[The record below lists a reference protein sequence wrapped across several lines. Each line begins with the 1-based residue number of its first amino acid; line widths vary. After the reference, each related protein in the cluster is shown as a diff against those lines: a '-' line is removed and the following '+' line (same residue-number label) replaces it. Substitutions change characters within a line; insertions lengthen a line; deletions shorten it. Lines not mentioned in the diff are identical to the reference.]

1 MKEAVQEKPVSLSIL
16 LNRLLSFSLSEKF
29 KFAVK
34 ASLSIVLA
42 YLIAFSQG
50 WDSGSTAAITIMLIA
65 SSGSIAESVT
75 VGLKRVIGTAI
86 GAAAGI
92 GLIAIFPQDREWYLL
107 TLSVFVTVAFYLR
120 RAYRGDATIFFLTG
134 LTMMIVFYDGN
145 AYDSFL
151 YGVNRTFM
159 IILGISI
166 FTFIGIFLWPVKAKE
181 STMDLAVELL
191 ETEAELYRKRDARR
205 SERKTLYS
213 TLQTKE
219 EALKASVFN
228 AVSENENLSRKQR
241 NTIMQDIRKINE
253 TLMLLSYND
262 EAHFADRYDHF
273 VKNFRQADEEI
284 EQLFASLKNAI
295 RQQKEIDIPS
305 EWKADYHNDAIL
317 SLSHI
322 DRAELTATILDIKK
336 LHDQL
341 RDLSRKFN
349 AILSPYPTQFELSR
363 EKTSAFNWLDSEDL
377 KGSLVTFLIF
387 WATVIFWI
395 FFNPPAG
402 FLIATLATA
411 LSVQTTFSPIKPSL
425 LIILFSFSFIF
436 AAAMYILVLP
446 NIHYGWELG
455 LFLFFYSFI
464 GFYFINP
471 QISVFFLLG
480 MGVLELENPMVLSFQ
495 LFMMILLIF
504 YLFLFVLLLFYYLP
518 FSTKPEVLFRVMK
531 QRFFHLSAN
540 LLKRS
545 NNLLAHRGSFLGRLK
560 AWYARKHLMNT
571 VKKMQLWADKI
582 DTEYFDTLERET
594 LMEFTKACETFAYL
608 LDMMYAREISSVD
621 NPLIQRFK
629 DENRIITLADV
640 MEHYAK
646 GMETKQLDRRWRD
659 PQKIIDAIEAHLT
672 DFFSRMKSGK
682 YTQEEI
688 ILFYELIALRRNV
701 WVSFYHCQKRMEA
714 LDFKILERSRF

>member
-1 MKEAVQEKPVSLSIL
+1 VKEAVQEKPFSLSTL

-34 ASLSIVLA
+34 TSLSIVLA
-42 YLIAFSQG
+42 YLIAFAQG

-107 TLSVFVTVAFYLR
+107 TLSVFVTVVFYLR

-145 AYDSFL
+145 AHDSFL

-159 IILGISI
+159 IILGITI
-166 FTFIGIFLWPVKAKE
+166 FTFISIFLWPVKEKDG
-181 STMDLAVELL
+181 TMDRAVELL
-191 ETEAELYRKRDARR
+191 ETEAELYRKRDAQR
-205 SERKTLYS
+205 SERKTLYT
-213 TLQTKE
+213 TLQSKE

-228 AVSENENLSRKQR
+228 AATENETLSREQR
-241 NTIMQDIRKINE
+241 NTIMQNIKKIDE
-253 TLMLLSYND
+253 TLMLLSYNN
-262 EAHFADRYDHF
+262 EAHFADRYNHF
-273 VKNFRQADEEI
+273 VKNFKQADEEI
-284 EQLFASLKNAI
+284 QQLFASLKSAI
-295 RQQKEIDIPS
+295 IEEKEIDIPS
-305 EWKADYHNDAIL
+305 EWKADYNNEAIF

-341 RDLSRKFN
+341 RDLARKFN
-349 AILSPYPTQFELSR
+349 AIFSPYPTQFELSR
-363 EKTSAFNWLDSEDL
+363 EKTSAFNWLDMEDM

-387 WATVIFWI
+387 WATVVFWI
-395 FFNPPAG
+395 IFNPPAG

-425 LIILFSFSFIF
+425 LIILLSFSFIF
-436 AAAMYILVLP
+436 AAVMYILVLP

-471 QISVFFLLG
+471 QISIFFLLG

-504 YLFLFVLLLFYYLP
+504 YLFLFVLLLFYYIP

-531 QRFFHLSAN
+531 QRFFRLSAN

-545 NNLLAHRGSFLGRLK
+545 NNLLAHRGSFLGKMK
-560 AWYARKHLMNT
+560 AWYAYKHLMHT

-582 DTEYFDTLERET
+582 DTQYFDTIDRET
-594 LMEFTKACETFAYL
+594 LLTFTKECETFAYL
-608 LDMMYAREISSVD
+608 IKMLYAREIDLVD
-621 NPLIQRFK
+621 NVLIQRFK

-640 MEHYAK
+640 MEHYAN
-646 GMETKQLDRRWRD
+646 GMKMKQLDSQWRD
-659 PQKIIDAIEAHLT
+659 PQKIIDAIEAHMT
-672 DFFSRMKSGK
+672 DFFSRMKSDK
-682 YTQEEI
+682 YSQEDVI
-688 ILFYELIALRRNV
+688 RFYELIALRRNV
-701 WVSFYHCQKRMEA
+701 WVSFSHCQRLMEK